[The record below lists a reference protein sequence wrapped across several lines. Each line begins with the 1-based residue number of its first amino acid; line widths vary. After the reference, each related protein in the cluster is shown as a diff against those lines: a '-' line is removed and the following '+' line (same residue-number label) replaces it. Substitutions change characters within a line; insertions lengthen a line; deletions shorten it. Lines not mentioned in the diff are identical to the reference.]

1 MERAV
6 DGHNSEI
13 RLENNEESIRDLD
26 RLEDKS
32 TTTSCSLDDESKEK
46 SEEKDGASGNIN
58 EIDSVINDAGSNI
71 QPKEFVN
78 NVEDE
83 MEVGDWDENDELEG
97 KSSSEYQSNTYLVGK
112 PTINENT
119 KDVEGDKLFLEKSEF
134 VDAKCDRNVKMSCD
148 LGNDKRSS
156 SNVCN
161 KYSANVTESSSETSI
176 SEENTECSAQV
187 DDQLVVDN
195 ATNVESIVSNSPNQ
209 NGSLFEVKN
218 NDYKQMSAT
227 ESALKK
233 LASLGVT
240 AEEKPTNIVLE
251 SKESVLHKLASRS
264 AISITSAGG
273 SLLPSS
279 TIKSVTFTPSQP
291 KYKPGPK
298 SAMMKQQAKKI
309 KIDPGKSMDI
319 DKDFSS
325 LINILS
331 TGTER
336 DSDELLD
343 LENQNAINS
352 DMANKY
358 LDKSN
363 AEVDI
368 NLCTGRPI
376 TKNICNDVSEDK
388 TMEVLER
395 VENDAVHE
403 SDSESHD
410 GNKSVSQGSDQAEEK
425 DEIRSSVSYKLKNVI
440 EEGSAEILL
449 STTKNVFYNK
459 VQEFNRDM
467 R

>member
-1 MERAV
+1 MESAV

-13 RLENNEESIRDLD
+13 RLENNEESIKDLD
-26 RLEDKS
+26 MLEDKS
-32 TTTSCSLDDESKEK
+32 TTTSCSLDDKSKEK
-46 SEEKDGASGNIN
+46 SEEKVSSSGNIN
-58 EIDSVINDAGSNI
+58 EIDSFINDAGSNI

-83 MEVGDWDENDELEG
+83 MEVGDCDENDELEG

-112 PTINENT
+112 PTINKNT
-119 KDVEGDKLFLEKSEF
+119 KDVERDKLFLEKSEF

-148 LGNDKRSS
+148 LGNDKSS
-156 SNVCN
+156 S
-161 KYSANVTESSSETSI
+161 SI
-176 SEENTECSAQV
+176 

-195 ATNVESIVSNSPNQ
+195 AINVESIVSNSPNQ

-233 LASLGVT
+233 LASLGVI

-279 TIKSVTFTPSQP
+279 TIKSVTITPSQP

-363 AEVDI
+363 AEVDV
-368 NLCTGRPI
+368 NLCTGI

>member
-1 MERAV
+1 MERGV

-13 RLENNEESIRDLD
+13 RLENNEESIKDLD

-32 TTTSCSLDDESKEK
+32 TTTSCSLDDESKEI
-46 SEEKDGASGNIN
+46 SEEKVGFSGDIN
-58 EIDSVINDAGSNI
+58 EIDSIINDAGSNI
-71 QPKEFVN
+71 QPKEIVN

-83 MEVGDWDENDELEG
+83 MEVGDCDENDELEC
-97 KSSSEYQSNTYLVGK
+97 KTSLEYQSNTYLVGK
-112 PTINENT
+112 PTINEKT
-119 KDVEGDKLFLEKSEF
+119 KDVEGEKLFLEKSEF
-134 VDAKCDRNVKMSCD
+134 VDAKCDRNVKMSRD
-148 LGNDKRSS
+148 LGNDKSSS
-156 SNVCN
+156 SNICN

-176 SEENTECSAQV
+176 SDKNIECSAQV
-187 DDQLVVDN
+187 DDQLVVDI

-233 LASLGVT
+233 LASLGVI
-240 AEEKPTNIVLE
+240 AEEKPTNIVVE

-264 AISITSAGG
+264 GISITSAGG

-279 TIKSVTFTPSQP
+279 TIKSVTITPSQP

-331 TGTER
+331 TATER

-352 DMANKY
+352 DMANVKY

-363 AEVDI
+363 AEVDN
-368 NLCTGRPI
+368 NLCTGV
-376 TKNICNDVSEDK
+376 TKNIRNDVSEDK
-388 TMEVLER
+388 TMDVLER

>member
-1 MERAV
+1 MEKVV
-6 DGHNSEI
+6 DGLNSEI
-13 RLENNEESIRDLD
+13 RLENNEESINDLD
-26 RLEDKS
+26 RLEDQS
-32 TTTSCSLDDESKEK
+32 TTTSCSLDDESKQK
-46 SEEKDGASGNIN
+46 SEEKIGSSGNIN
-58 EIDSVINDAGSNI
+58 EIDSEVINDAGSNI

-83 MEVGDWDENDELEG
+83 MEVGDFNENDELEG
-97 KSSSEYQSNTYLVGK
+97 KSSSEFQSNTYLVGK
-112 PTINENT
+112 PTTDENT
-119 KDVEGDKLFLEKSEF
+119 MDVEEDKLLLESSEF
-134 VDAKCDRNVKMSCD
+134 VDAKCDRNVKMSFD
-148 LGNDKRSS
+148 LGNNKSSS
-156 SNVCN
+156 SNVCK
-161 KYSANVTESSSETSI
+161 KYSANVTESSSETLI
-176 SEENTECSAQV
+176 SEENIECSAKV

-195 ATNVESIVSNSPNQ
+195 ATNVESIVSNSHNQ
-209 NGSLFEVKN
+209 NGSVFEVKN
-218 NDYKQMSAT
+218 NDNKQMSAT

-233 LASLGVT
+233 LASLGVI
-240 AEEKPTNIVLE
+240 AEEKPTNIE

-279 TIKSVTFTPSQP
+279 TIKSVTITPSQP

-331 TGTER
+331 TATER
-336 DSDELLD
+336 NSDELLD
-343 LENQNAINS
+343 LGNQNAINS
-352 DMANKY
+352 DMANVKY

-368 NLCTGRPI
+368 NLCTGI
-376 TKNICNDVSEDK
+376 KKNICDDVSEDK
-388 TMEVLER
+388 TMDVLER

-425 DEIRSSVSYKLKNVI
+425 DAIMSSVSYKLKNVI

>member
-13 RLENNEESIRDLD
+13 RLENNEGSIKDLD

-32 TTTSCSLDDESKEK
+32 TTSCSLDDVSKEK
-46 SEEKDGASGNIN
+46 SEEKFGSSGNII

-83 MEVGDWDENDELEG
+83 MEVGDCYENDELEG

-119 KDVEGDKLFLEKSEF
+119 KDVEGDNLFLEKSEL
-134 VDAKCDRNVKMSCD
+134 VDAKCDRNVKMSCY
-148 LGNDKRSS
+148 LGNDKSSS

-176 SEENTECSAQV
+176 SKENIECFAQV

-233 LASLGVT
+233 LASLGVI

-279 TIKSVTFTPSQP
+279 TIKSVTITPSQP

-358 LDKSN
+358 RDKSN

-368 NLCTGRPI
+368 NLCTGI

-395 VENDAVHE
+395 VENDVVHE

>member
-1 MERAV
+1 MERGV

-13 RLENNEESIRDLD
+13 RLENNEESIKDLD
-26 RLEDKS
+26 RLVDKS

-46 SEEKDGASGNIN
+46 SEEKVGSSGDIN

-71 QPKEFVN
+71 QPKAFVK

-83 MEVGDWDENDELEG
+83 MEVGDCDENDELEG
-97 KSSSEYQSNTYLVGK
+97 KSSSEYQSNTCLISK
-112 PTINENT
+112 RAINENT
-119 KDVEGDKLFLEKSEF
+119 QDVEGDKLFLEKSEF
-134 VDAKCDRNVKMSCD
+134 VDAKLCDRNVKMSCD
-148 LGNDKRSS
+148 LGNDKSSS

-176 SEENTECSAQV
+176 SEENIECSAQV

-195 ATNVESIVSNSPNQ
+195 ATNVESIVSKNPNQ

-233 LASLGVT
+233 LATLGVI

-279 TIKSVTFTPSQP
+279 TIKSVTITPSQP

-331 TGTER
+331 TATER

-343 LENQNAINS
+343 LENQKTINS
-352 DMANKY
+352 DMANVKH
-358 LDKSN
+358 LVKSN
-363 AEVDI
+363 TEADV
-368 NLCTGRPI
+368 NLCTGI

-388 TMEVLER
+388 TMDVLER

>member
-13 RLENNEESIRDLD
+13 RLENNEEYIKDLD
-26 RLEDKS
+26 RLEYKS

-46 SEEKDGASGNIN
+46 VGSSGNIN

-83 MEVGDWDENDELEG
+83 MEVGDCDENDELEG
-97 KSSSEYQSNTYLVGK
+97 KSSSEYQSNTFLVGK

-134 VDAKCDRNVKMSCD
+134 VDAKCDRSVKMSCD
-148 LGNDKRSS
+148 LGNDKSSS

-176 SEENTECSAQV
+176 SEENIECFAQV

-195 ATNVESIVSNSPNQ
+195 ATNVESIVSNRPSHNQ

-233 LASLGVT
+233 LASLGVI

-279 TIKSVTFTPSQP
+279 TTKSVTITPSQP

-368 NLCTGRPI
+368 NLCTGI
-376 TKNICNDVSEDK
+376 TKDICNDVSEDK
-388 TMEVLER
+388 TMEVPER

>member
-1 MERAV
+1 MERGV

-13 RLENNEESIRDLD
+13 RLENNEESIKDLD

-46 SEEKDGASGNIN
+46 SEEKVGSSGDIN
-58 EIDSVINDAGSNI
+58 EIDRIINDAGSNI
-71 QPKEFVN
+71 QPKETAN

-83 MEVGDWDENDELEG
+83 MEVGDCDENDELEG
-97 KSSSEYQSNTYLVGK
+97 KTSPEYQSNTDLVGK

-119 KDVEGDKLFLEKSEF
+119 KDVEGEKLFLEKSEF

-148 LGNDKRSS
+148 LGN
-156 SNVCN
+156 
-161 KYSANVTESSSETSI
+161 
-176 SEENTECSAQV
+176 
-187 DDQLVVDN
+187 
-195 ATNVESIVSNSPNQ
+195 
-209 NGSLFEVKN
+209 EVKN

-233 LASLGVT
+233 LASLGVI
-240 AEEKPTNIVLE
+240 AEEKPTNIVVE

-279 TIKSVTFTPSQP
+279 TNKSVTITPSQP

-298 SAMMKQQAKKI
+298 SAMMKQHAKKI

-331 TGTER
+331 TATER

-352 DMANKY
+352 DMANVKY

-363 AEVDI
+363 AEVDV
-368 NLCTGRPI
+368 NLCTGV

-388 TMEVLER
+388 TMDVLER

-467 R
+467 RWVFAFEKH

>member
-13 RLENNEESIRDLD
+13 RLENNEESIKDLD

-32 TTTSCSLDDESKEK
+32 TTKSCSLDDESEDKVG
-46 SEEKDGASGNIN
+46 SSGNIN

-83 MEVGDWDENDELEG
+83 MEVGDCDENDELEG
-97 KSSSEYQSNTYLVGK
+97 
-112 PTINENT
+112 
-119 KDVEGDKLFLEKSEF
+119 
-134 VDAKCDRNVKMSCD
+134 AMCDRNVKMSCD
-148 LGNDKRSS
+148 VGNDKSSS

-176 SEENTECSAQV
+176 SEKNIECFAQV
-187 DDQLVVDN
+187 DDQLVVNN

-233 LASLGVT
+233 LASLGVI

-279 TIKSVTFTPSQP
+279 TIKSVTITPSQP

-336 DSDELLD
+336 DSEELLD

-358 LDKSN
+358 LVKSN

-368 NLCTGRPI
+368 NLCTGI

>member
-13 RLENNEESIRDLD
+13 RLENNEESFKDLD

-32 TTTSCSLDDESKEK
+32 TTSCSLDDESKEN
-46 SEEKDGASGNIN
+46 SEEKVGSSGNIN

-83 MEVGDWDENDELEG
+83 MEVGDCDENDELEG

-134 VDAKCDRNVKMSCD
+134 VDAKCDRSVKMSCD
-148 LGNDKRSS
+148 LGNDKSSS

-161 KYSANVTESSSETSI
+161 NYSTNVTESSSETSI
-176 SEENTECSAQV
+176 SEENIKCFAQV

-195 ATNVESIVSNSPNQ
+195 ATNVESIVSNSHNQ

-233 LASLGVT
+233 LASLGVI

-279 TIKSVTFTPSQP
+279 TIKSVTITPSQP

-298 SAMMKQQAKKI
+298 STMMKQQAKKI

-352 DMANKY
+352 VMANKY

-368 NLCTGRPI
+368 NLCTGI
-376 TKNICNDVSEDK
+376 TKDICNDVSEDK

-403 SDSESHD
+403 SESHD

>member
-1 MERAV
+1 MERGV

-13 RLENNEESIRDLD
+13 RLENNEESIKDLD

-32 TTTSCSLDDESKEK
+32 TTTSCSLDDESKEM
-46 SEEKDGASGNIN
+46 SEEKVGSSGYIN
-58 EIDSVINDAGSNI
+58 EIDSIINDAGSNI
-71 QPKEFVN
+71 QPKEIVN

-83 MEVGDWDENDELEG
+83 MEVGDCDENDELEG
-97 KSSSEYQSNTYLVGK
+97 KTSPKYQSNTYLVGK

-119 KDVEGDKLFLEKSEF
+119 KDVEGEKLFLEKSEF
-134 VDAKCDRNVKMSCD
+134 VDAKCDRNDKMSCD
-148 LGNDKRSS
+148 LGNDKSSS

-176 SEENTECSAQV
+176 SDENIECFAQV

-195 ATNVESIVSNSPNQ
+195 ATNLESIVSNSPNQ
-209 NGSLFEVKN
+209 NGRLFEVKN

-233 LASLGVT
+233 LASLGVI
-240 AEEKPTNIVLE
+240 AEEKPTNIE

-279 TIKSVTFTPSQP
+279 TIKSVTITPSQP

-331 TGTER
+331 TATER

-352 DMANKY
+352 DMANVKY
-358 LDKSN
+358 LNKSN
-363 AEVDI
+363 AEVDV
-368 NLCTGRPI
+368 NLSTGV

-388 TMEVLER
+388 TMDVLER

>member
-1 MERAV
+1 MERGV
-6 DGHNSEI
+6 DGHSSEI
-13 RLENNEESIRDLD
+13 RLENNEESKDLD
-26 RLEDKS
+26 RLEDQS

-46 SEEKDGASGNIN
+46 VGSSGNSN
-58 EIDSVINDAGSNI
+58 EIDNVINDAGSNI

-83 MEVGDWDENDELEG
+83 MEVGDFDENDELEG
-97 KSSSEYQSNTYLVGK
+97 KSSLEYQSNKCLVGK

-119 KDVEGDKLFLEKSEF
+119 MDVEEDKLLLEKSEF

-148 LGNDKRSS
+148 LGNDKSSS
-156 SNVCN
+156 SNVFN
-161 KYSANVTESSSETSI
+161 KYSANITESSSETSI
-176 SEENTECSAQV
+176 PEENTECSVQ
-187 DDQLVVDN
+187 VDN
-195 ATNVESIVSNSPNQ
+195 ANVESIVSNSPNQ

-233 LASLGVT
+233 LASLGVI

-279 TIKSVTFTPSQP
+279 TIKNVTITPSQP

-331 TGTER
+331 TATER

-352 DMANKY
+352 DMANVKY

-363 AEVDI
+363 AEGNI
-368 NLCTGRPI
+368 NLYSGI
-376 TKNICNDVSEDK
+376 KKNICNDISEDK
-388 TMEVLER
+388 TMDVLER

-425 DEIRSSVSYKLKNVI
+425 DEIMSSVSYKLKNVI

-449 STTKNVFYNK
+449 SSTKNVFYNK

>member
-6 DGHNSEI
+6 DGHNSES
-13 RLENNEESIRDLD
+13 RLENNEESIKDLD

-46 SEEKDGASGNIN
+46 VGSSGNIN

-83 MEVGDWDENDELEG
+83 MEVGDCDELEG
-97 KSSSEYQSNTYLVGK
+97 KSSSEYQSNTYLLGK

-119 KDVEGDKLFLEKSEF
+119 KDVEGDKLFLEKPEF
-134 VDAKCDRNVKMSCD
+134 VDAKCDRNVKVSCD
-148 LGNDKRSS
+148 LGNDKSSS

-161 KYSANVTESSSETSI
+161 KYSANVNKSSSETSI
-176 SEENTECSAQV
+176 SEENIECFAQV

-209 NGSLFEVKN
+209 NGSLFKVKN

-233 LASLGVT
+233 LASLGVI
-240 AEEKPTNIVLE
+240 AEEKPSNIVLE

-264 AISITSAGG
+264 AISITSAGS

-279 TIKSVTFTPSQP
+279 TIKSVTITPSQP

-358 LDKSN
+358 RDKSN
-363 AEVDI
+363 AEVDVS
-368 NLCTGRPI
+368 LCTSI

>member
-32 TTTSCSLDDESKEK
+32 TTSCSLDDESKEK
-46 SEEKDGASGNIN
+46 SEEKVGSSGNIN

-78 NVEDE
+78 NEEDE
-83 MEVGDWDENDELEG
+83 MEVGDCAENDELEG

-148 LGNDKRSS
+148 LGNDKSSS

-161 KYSANVTESSSETSI
+161 KYSANVTESSSETHY
-176 SEENTECSAQV
+176 
-187 DDQLVVDN
+187 QLVVDN

-233 LASLGVT
+233 LASLGVI

-279 TIKSVTFTPSQP
+279 TIKSVTITPSQP

-343 LENQNAINS
+343 LEKQNAINS

-368 NLCTGRPI
+368 NLCTGI

-395 VENDAVHE
+395 VKNDAVHE

-440 EEGSAEILL
+440 KEGSAEILL

>member
-1 MERAV
+1 MERGV
-6 DGHNSEI
+6 DGHSSEI
-13 RLENNEESIRDLD
+13 RLENNEESKDLG
-26 RLEDKS
+26 RLEDQS

-46 SEEKDGASGNIN
+46 VGSSGNSN
-58 EIDSVINDAGSNI
+58 EIDNVINDAGSNI

-83 MEVGDWDENDELEG
+83 MEVGDFDENDELEG
-97 KSSSEYQSNTYLVGK
+97 KSSLEYQSNKCLVGK

-119 KDVEGDKLFLEKSEF
+119 MDVEEDKLLLEKSEF

-148 LGNDKRSS
+148 LGNDKSSS
-156 SNVCN
+156 SNVFN

-176 SEENTECSAQV
+176 PEENTECSVQ
-187 DDQLVVDN
+187 VDN
-195 ATNVESIVSNSPNQ
+195 ANVESIVSNSPNQ

-233 LASLGVT
+233 LASLGVI

-279 TIKSVTFTPSQP
+279 TIKNVTITPSQP

-331 TGTER
+331 TATER

-352 DMANKY
+352 DMANVKY

-363 AEVDI
+363 AEVNI
-368 NLCTGRPI
+368 NLCSGI
-376 TKNICNDVSEDK
+376 KKNICNDISEDK
-388 TMEVLER
+388 TMDVLER

-425 DEIRSSVSYKLKNVI
+425 DEIMSSVSYKLKNVI

-449 STTKNVFYNK
+449 SSTKNVFYNK